1 MSSRDRRSAGRRRA
15 WGRGPIILKFE
26 PLEKRE
32 VFSTAPLGLPDL
44 VASSFV
50 TTHNADWN
58 GTITAIGQITNQ
70 GRGPVLAPFN
80 VGIYASHNASTG
92 NAAVMIGEVAI
103 PAGIA
108 PGQSVP
114 FTTTVKLPASP
125 LPGMSAN
132 GVVHIN
138 LKVDPEHMVPE
149 ITRRNNSGLGVGLD
163 QALVQITPA
172 QPAQLV
178 STSIGINPTNAQWGG
193 SIAVTA
199 QISNSAYG
207 DAPAT
212 RAQVVLTPAGVA
224 PGGSSDVTIGSIMVP
239 PVPAWSSV
247 NIEQNIPLPV
257 TPPQLL
263 AGDSQ
268 FTLSLMPDADYLTN
282 IVYPHLAPGGLGVDQ
297 ASVNITVPPGTT
309 PPPLGPLSDLAPGA
323 VTPTPTNLIWG
334 HSFQASTV
342 VQNLGSSD
350 PGPFRV
356 RFLLVGASGDAS
368 HALFLG
374 DAVVQDLPPGNST
387 VLDPTLTLPLR
398 LPASVTLSS
407 LGTGRI
413 AVVVDPENLVN
424 ETFKNNNI
432 ATSGPVNLRLLGT
445 DGTSFVP
452 NLPPPGQLLAVNAA
466 ATTTTLVAPAPGQT
480 RATKRLFRKPPPAKN
495 TLLHSLSVFPKQ
507 VNDFLKKYI

>member
-32 VFSTAPLGLPDL
+32 VFSTASLGLPDL

-50 TTHNADWN
+50 TTQNSDWN

-70 GRGPVLAPFN
+70 GRGPALAPFN
-80 VGIYASHNASTG
+80 VGIYASPTG
-92 NAAVMIGEVAI
+92 GVGRAAILIGEVAM

-125 LPGMSAN
+125 LSGMSAN
-132 GVVHIN
+132 GTVHIN
-138 LKVDPEHMVPE
+138 LKVDPERVVPE
-149 ITRRNNSGLGVGLD
+149 ITRRNNSGLGIGLD
-163 QALVQITPA
+163 ESLVQITPP

-207 DAPAT
+207 NAPAT

-224 PGGSSDVTIGSIMVP
+224 PGGASDVTIGSIPIP
-239 PVPAWSSV
+239 PIPAWSSV
-247 NIEQNIPLPV
+247 NIEQNIALPV

-263 AGDSQ
+263 TGDSQ
-268 FTLSLMPDADYLTN
+268 FTLSLMPDADFITN
-282 IVYPHLAPGGLGVDQ
+282 IVYPHIAPGGQGVDQ

-309 PPPLGPLSDLAPGA
+309 PPALGPLSDLAPGA
-323 VTPTPTNLIWG
+323 VTATPTNLIWG
-334 HSFQASTV
+334 HSFQVSTV

-356 RFLLVGASGDAS
+356 RFLLIGASGDTS

-374 DAVVQDLPPGNST
+374 DRMVQDLPPGSSM

-413 AVVVDPENLVN
+413 AVVVDPENLIN
-424 ETFKNNNI
+424 ETFKNNNV

-452 NLPPPGQLLAVNAA
+452 NLPYPGQLLAVNAT
-466 ATTTTLVAPAPGQT
+466 ATTTTLVAPTTGHS
-480 RATKRLFRKPPPAKN
+480 RTKRLFRKPPPNNA
-495 TLLHSLSVFPKQ
+495 LLHSLSVFPKQ
-507 VNDFLKKYI
+507 LNNLLKKYI